1 MIRFNFVEK
10 PYIMKIKILPAAI
23 LAVLLSITACQ
34 EDNPITPG
42 CDPCID
48 EGLIEA
54 PYNPQPYEIETP
66 EWFPK
71 PVIPADNPMTVEGIA
86 LGRHLFYDPILS
98 SDSTQSCSSCH
109 DPQLSFTDGNQIS
122 RGVLGIDGRRSSMA
136 IVNMAFNT
144 KGFFWDGRSATL
156 EGQALLPVEDHT
168 ELNESWENVIGKL
181 KNHKD
186 YPAMF
191 REAFGIERK
200 NEITK
205 ELAVKAIAQF
215 ERTLV
220 SYQSR
225 FDQVVWEQQGWP
237 TDAEQRGRDLFYV
250 EFATNTLDHPGCSHC
265 HGSSLF
271 TENNYFN
278 NGLDSVA
285 TLSDFADY
293 GLGEVTGNIYDN
305 GKFRVP
311 TLRNIALTAPYMHD
325 GRFATL
331 SQVLDHYASGGH
343 GVSNEDANIKS
354 FSLTE
359 QQKQDLIAFLNM
371 LTDTS
376 FVNNPAFQS
385 PF

>member
-1 MIRFNFVEK
+1 MR
-10 PYIMKIKILPAAI
+10 IKILSAAI
-23 LAVLLSITACQ
+23 LALVIAFTACQ
-34 EDNPITPG
+34 KDDPVIEPCNPCVNEDLIDAPYDPQPYQLELPDWFPAPALPEDNP
-42 CDPCID
+42 
-48 EGLIEA
+48 L
-54 PYNPQPYEIETP
+54 
-66 EWFPK
+66 
-71 PVIPADNPMTVEGIA
+71 TVEGIA

-109 DPQLSFTDGNQIS
+109 NPQLSFTDGNKVSTGI
-122 RGVLGIDGRRSSMA
+122 LGIDGRRSSMA

-144 KGFFWDGRSATL
+144 KGFFWDGRAATL
-156 EGQALLPVEDHT
+156 EAQALLPVEDHT
-168 ELNESWENVIGKL
+168 ELNDSWENVVKKL
-181 KNHKD
+181 ARHKD

-191 REAFGIERK
+191 RQAFGIEK
-200 NEITK
+200 KSEITK

-215 ERTLV
+215 ERTMV

-225 FDQVVWEQQGWP
+225 FDKVVWEQQGWP
-237 TDAEQRGRDLFYV
+237 TDAEQRGRDLFFV
-250 EFATNTLDHPGCSHC
+250 EFATNTQDHPGCSHC
-265 HGSSLF
+265 HGSALF

-278 NGLDSVA
+278 NGIDSVA
-285 TLSDFADY
+285 TLSDFKDY
-293 GLGEVTGNIYDN
+293 GLGEVSGNIYDN

-325 GRFATL
+325 GRFNTL
-331 SQVLDHYASGGH
+331 EEVLDHYASGGH
-343 GVSNEDANIKS
+343 GVSNEDANIQP
-354 FSLTE
+354 FTLNE